1 VPAQVG
7 GLNPET
13 ILSREVRR
21 GCSVRFPEDEGN
33 KEGRL
38 QLVFSYIRR
47 NKPERMGLSKEM

>member
-1 VPAQVG
+1 M
-7 GLNPET
+7 
-13 ILSREVRR
+13 SREVRR